1 MNNSGHWVKRAL
13 LGYNYKHDMDMDGKR
28 YYFKDENHYEMDR
41 NLVKMII
48 GIIPFILSVSF
59 KILYRSM
66 ICFENNLG
74 IKIKIMM
81 MMMMML
87 TMMMM
92 MTQILRNTF
101 ITSFENL
108 RGGCKPWAILGLA
121 RPFQEVSNEEILNT
135 RMIFH
140 KGNSDG

>member
-1 MNNSGHWVKRAL
+1 MNKSGHWVKQAL
-13 LGYNYKHDMDMDGKR
+13 LGYNYKHDMDMDGER
-28 YYFKDENHYEMDR
+28 YCFKDENHYEMDQ

-48 GIIPFILSVSF
+48 GIIPFILLVSF

-92 MTQILRNTF
+92 MTQILRNTYLSPVLK
-101 ITSFENL
+101 I
-108 RGGCKPWAILGLA
+108 
-121 RPFQEVSNEEILNT
+121 
-135 RMIFH
+135 
-140 KGNSDG
+140 